1 MNVPIAGPSIALPV
15 LLTVVIAVVIGALV
29 VVQDQRQSSQVDEAD
44 AVAQDYLA
52 QVGDVPVVGHRQ
64 GRGGRRHGPGSAEQ
78 GRSTGPSRSHRD
90 WRMRRHTGASTLRRT
105 PRPCRPRRPL
115 LQPFKRLSATLR
127 KADVALEFIVAAR
140 KVLELRA
147 TDYVGYGF
155 ITTSTRVRS
164 ELIPAFVRARDEFDR
179 VQVPQG
185 QEQLAK
191 KVHDAAQYVIDQASL
206 LANSI
211 ESRQNFSFSYREEF
225 QAAADAVSDYA
236 TKVKGDVAEAAR
248 RHRAVV
254 DASDVVDGVRDM
266 GVCRMPA
273 S

>member
-1 MNVPIAGPSIALPV
+1 MRRAVVALPV

-44 AVAQDYLA
+44 TVAQDYLA
-52 QVGDVPVVGHRQ
+52 QVETFRSSVIAKVEAADATDPGALSKVVDRAIAKPPRLADAPAY
-64 GRGGRRHGPGSAEQ
+64 GREHSSSYAEATQ
-78 GRSTGPSRSHRD
+78 TQA
-90 WRMRRHTGASTLRRT
+90 TV
-105 PRPCRPRRPL
+105 

-179 VQVPQG
+179 VEVPKG
-185 QEQLAK
+185 QEELAK

-211 ESRQNFSFSYREEF
+211 ESRQSFSFSYREEF

-236 TKVKGDVAEAAR
+236 TKVKGDVAEAVAEVT
-248 RHRAVV
+248 AP
-254 DASDVVDGVRDM
+254 S
-266 GVCRMPA
+266 
-273 S
+273 